1 MHLCFKFHL
10 LQKIRELLNF
20 TNWST
25 YHFLFGKQLGWSWS
39 ILKIANYMFDTE
51 PKLFVTWQ
59 FRGVFHGL

>member
-51 PKLFVTWQ
+51 PKLFVT
-59 FRGVFHGL
+59 